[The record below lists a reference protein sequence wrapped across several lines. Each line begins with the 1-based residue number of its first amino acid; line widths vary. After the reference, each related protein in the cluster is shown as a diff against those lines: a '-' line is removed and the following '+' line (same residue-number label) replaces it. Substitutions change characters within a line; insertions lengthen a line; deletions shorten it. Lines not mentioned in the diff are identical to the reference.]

1 MKARRPSF
9 TRECKLSTTNY
20 QLIGG
25 IAGMDKEEIEKK
37 ARARNHEFK
46 EKAAEAFKAGR
57 PPKLFRNRPVLS
69 RTV

>member
-25 IAGMDKEEIEKK
+25 IARMDKDEIEQK
-37 ARARNHEFK
+37 AKEALAAAGDMASRGAEWARNY
-46 EKAAEAFKAGR
+46 R
-57 PPKLFRNRPVLS
+57 D
-69 RTV
+69 